1 LDKYLVV
8 LAGAGLGGLARYVA
22 GTWIMAKYGGRFP
35 LGTFVIN
42 ITGAFLIG
50 VLMTLLTERFHPHPN
65 WRLFLVVGILGGYT
79 TFSSFEYETYQAVR
93 DGERWLGLVVRH
105 GQRGARV
112 CRAYGWARFWRVAAG
127 NGRPTGVLAHPRSG
141 MLTKGSR
148 QESHHLHQRRHPA
161 SHDGAARFHHDL
173 PDAQGRLR
181 RHRYAGLL
189 RLRARTN

>member
-42 ITGAFLIG
+42 VTGAFLIG
-50 VLMTLLTERFHPHPN
+50 VFMTLLTQRFHPHPN

-93 DGERWLGLVVRH
+93 DGARWLGLIYLTGSVALGYLGVWL
-105 GQRGARV
+105 GTV
-112 CRAYGWARFWRVAAG
+112 LAAG
-127 NGRPTGVLAHPRSG
+127 R
-141 MLTKGSR
+141 
-148 QESHHLHQRRHPA
+148 
-161 SHDGAARFHHDL
+161 
-173 PDAQGRLR
+173 
-181 RHRYAGLL
+181 
-189 RLRARTN
+189 

>member
-1 LDKYLVV
+1 LDKYIVV

-50 VLMTLLTERFHPHPN
+50 VLMTLLTQRFHPHPN

-93 DGERWLGLVVRH
+93 DGERWLGLL
-105 GQRGARV
+105 
-112 CRAYGWARFWRVAAG
+112 YVAGSVILGYLGVWLGTLLAG
-127 NGRPTGVLAHPRSG
+127 GR
-141 MLTKGSR
+141 
-148 QESHHLHQRRHPA
+148 
-161 SHDGAARFHHDL
+161 
-173 PDAQGRLR
+173 
-181 RHRYAGLL
+181 
-189 RLRARTN
+189 

>member
-50 VLMTLLTERFHPHPN
+50 VLMTVLTERFHPHPN
-65 WRLFLVVGILGGYT
+65 WRLFVVVGILGGYT

-93 DGERWLGLVVRH
+93 DGERWLGLLYVGGSVVL
-105 GQRGARV
+105 GYLGV
-112 CRAYGWARFWRVAAG
+112 WLGS
-127 NGRPTGVLAHPRSG
+127 VLAG
-141 MLTKGSR
+141 
-148 QESHHLHQRRHPA
+148 
-161 SHDGAARFHHDL
+161 
-173 PDAQGRLR
+173 GR
-181 RHRYAGLL
+181 
-189 RLRARTN
+189 